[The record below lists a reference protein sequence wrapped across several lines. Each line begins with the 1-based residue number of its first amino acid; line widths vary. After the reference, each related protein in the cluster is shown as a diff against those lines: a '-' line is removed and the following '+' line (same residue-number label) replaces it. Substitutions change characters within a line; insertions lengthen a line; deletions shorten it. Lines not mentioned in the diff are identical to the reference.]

1 MGLVLSFGGGHF
13 EVSVSFMSSKDWI
26 LCPHFSLMRALLGRT
41 VIHILLL
48 LGSSWVCKSLTLFER
63 QAE

>member
-1 MGLVLSFGGGHF
+1 MGLVLSFGGHF

-26 LCPHFSLMRALLGRT
+26 LCPHFTLVRALLGRT
-41 VIHILLL
+41 VILLL
-48 LGSSWVCKSLTLFER
+48 LLCSSWVCKSLTLFER